1 MTRDSQEYSLADLV
15 EHPVIRLVLQR
26 DGLDGRS
33 LDSLLSEGA
42 REHRDAQGWREEP
55 VNT

>member
-1 MTRDSQEYSLADLV
+1 MAQGFREYSLADLV
-15 EHPVIRLVLQR
+15 EHPVIRLVLER

-33 LDSLLSEGA
+33 LDSLLQEGA
-42 REHRDAQGWREEP
+42 RDYRDSRGWREEP